1 MVQMNKEIEIEVQ
14 ATGAQR
20 VYPVG
25 ITPMEIYEAEGLELP
40 NSPMGLPMLALVDNK
55 PTPLSH
61 PLHRPSF
68 VDFVG
73 YETPYGR
80 RTYTSTV
87 ALILYKA
94 AEELGYPR
102 VVVEHALSN
111 GYYGV
116 VGSRETP
123 PSHELLESIATR
135 MKEII
140 AQDLPINTTY
150 LRSEEAIAYFI
161 RKGRPTTAQ
170 LIESHCTHF
179 ARLEELDGYIDYI
192 FEPVLPSTGMV
203 WGFGLEKYR
212 DGFLLR
218 MPDHLAPEKLY
229 DKVRQPKQFG
239 VFKDHL
245 SLLKLIGVEDVAPLN
260 ELIRQ
265 GKASQVISLSEALQE
280 KEIASIAS
288 EIAERYEKGVRVVLL
303 SGPSSSG
310 KTTTSKRL
318 STQLIANLTWPYA
331 ISLDDYYINRVDT
344 PLDEEGKY
352 DYESLYAID
361 LPKLREDVALLMA
374 GEKVHI
380 PTYNFV
386 KGEREYLPG
395 KEMKLENHG
404 VLIMEGIHA
413 LNPELLRGI
422 PEEAIYRVY
431 VSALSPLSIDDHNW
445 LSTSDNRLIRRM
457 VRDMKFRGTSAEETI
472 LRWQEVRRGEEQW
485 IFPYQENADVMFNSG
500 FLYEMPALK
509 VQAVSALRQVCE
521 KSPAYP
527 TASRLLTFL
536 DLFESLP
543 MESTPRN
550 SLLREFLGGS
560 TYGD

>member
-1 MVQMNKEIEIEVQ
+1 MNRLNKEIEIEVQ
-14 ATGAQR
+14 ATGVQR
-20 VYPVG
+20 VYPIG
-25 ITPMEIYEAEGLELP
+25 ITPIEIYESEGLELP

-61 PLHRPSF
+61 PLHRPSI
-68 VDFVG
+68 VDYVG

-87 ALILYKA
+87 SLILYKA
-94 AEELGYPR
+94 AELLGHSR
-102 VVVEHALSN
+102 VVIEHALSN

-116 VGSRETP
+116 IGSRETP
-123 PSHELLESIATR
+123 PTFEELKAITR
-135 MKEII
+135 QMKEII
-140 AQDLPINTTY
+140 AQDLPINTIY
-150 LRSEEAIAYFI
+150 LRSEEAIDYFNK
-161 RKGRPTTAQ
+161 KGRPTTAQ
-170 LIESHCTHF
+170 LIESHCAHF
-179 ARLEELDGYIDYI
+179 ARLVELDGYIDYI

-203 WGFGLEKYR
+203 WGFGLDKYR
-212 DGFLLR
+212 DGFILR
-218 MPDHLAPEKLY
+218 MPNHLAPEKLY
-229 DKVRQPKQFG
+229 DRVRQPKQFG

-260 ELIRQ
+260 HLIRS

-280 KEIASIAS
+280 KEIASIAA
-288 EIAERYEKGVRVVLL
+288 EIAERYEHGVRVVLL

-318 STQLIANLTWPYA
+318 STQLIAHLTWPYA

-344 PLDEEGKY
+344 PLDENGKY

-361 LPKLREDVALLMA
+361 LPKLREDIARLMA
-374 GEKVHI
+374 GEEVHI
-380 PTYNFV
+380 PTYNFT

-395 KEMKLENHG
+395 KKMKLENHG

-413 LNPELLRGI
+413 LNPELLKGI
-422 PEEAIYRVY
+422 PEESIYRIY

-445 LSTSDNRLIRRM
+445 ISTSDNRLIRRM

-472 LRWQEVRRGEEQW
+472 LRWPEVRRGEERW

-509 VQAVSALRQVCE
+509 EQAVSALRQVCE